1 MERLS
6 DPVPALVTAAID
18 GLKNEV
24 RSSTSSMTGVP
35 KPFKFLKPDYN
46 KIKEAYAK
54 FPASDPLKPAFAD
67 LVSVLAI
74 TMAPPDSNE
83 ALHYALEGTKVG
95 ITSWGHEYLRT
106 LGGEIAS
113 EYKKR
118 EEKGGDTDLKD
129 LQFLID
135 AIIPYNMSHNAE
147 PEAVD
152 LLLEINRLPMLV
164 DVYL

>member
-1 MERLS
+1 M
-6 DPVPALVTAAID
+6 
-18 GLKNEV
+18 
-24 RSSTSSMTGVP
+24 TSVP
-35 KPFKFLKPDYN
+35 KPFKFLKPHYT
-46 KIKEAYAK
+46 KVKEVYARCM
-54 FPASDPLKPAFAD
+54 STDPVKPLFAD
-67 LVSVLAI
+67 LISVLAI
-74 TMAPPDSNE
+74 TMAVPDSNE
-83 ALHYALEGTKVG
+83 ALQYAMEGTKTG

-118 EEKGGDTDLKD
+118 AEKSGDAELKD

-135 AIIPYNMSHNAE
+135 AIIPHNMTHNAE

-164 DVYL
+164 DVFRYLFSLSPIALY